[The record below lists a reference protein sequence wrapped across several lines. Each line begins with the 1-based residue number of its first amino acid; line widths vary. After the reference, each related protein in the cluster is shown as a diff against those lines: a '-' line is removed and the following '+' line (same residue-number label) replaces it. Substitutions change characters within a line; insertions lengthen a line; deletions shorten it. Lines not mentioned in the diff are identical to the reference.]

1 MKITLLLARL
11 AWKNI
16 WRNPFR
22 SLLILMAI
30 TIGLYAGTFTIAFI
44 AGWSQATIE
53 AEISNQL
60 SHAQIH
66 TERFNYN
73 SDISAYFQR
82 ADVAPVVDSIA
93 GKENTSYRLKLF
105 GTLATAAHTGGV
117 IVKGVEPEQEKL
129 VSDLYTTI
137 SDSAGNFL
145 ENEKLP
151 IVISQRLAKKLNAK
165 LNSKVVLSVQDMEG
179 EMKNMAFRVC
189 GIYKTNN
196 SMFDNSNVFVRDS
209 DIREATGIPE
219 GAYHEIGVIST
230 NLKQGAQVTKALKA
244 ALPGL
249 EVHGWDELQPALDL
263 VNAWTE
269 VINAIILSIFL
280 VALSFGI
287 VNTMLM
293 AVLERTKELG
303 VLACIGMNKRN
314 IFKMIMFET
323 LFLTFLGSLIGILLA
338 WWTAQYTGTHG
349 IDLKF
354 LLGVSYEQFG
364 RSSVVYPVLNVS
376 AFIQIIALVFAV
388 GIATAIY
395 PACKALKVNSIEATK
410 N

>member
-1 MKITLLLARL
+1 MKITLLFARL

-129 VSDLYTTI
+129 VSDLHTTI

-196 SMFDNSNVFVRDS
+196 SILTSS
-209 DIREATGIPE
+209 
-219 GAYHEIGVIST
+219 
-230 NLKQGAQVTKALKA
+230 LKK
-244 ALPGL
+244 
-249 EVHGWDELQPALDL
+249 
-263 VNAWTE
+263 
-269 VINAIILSIFL
+269 
-280 VALSFGI
+280 
-287 VNTMLM
+287 
-293 AVLERTKELG
+293 
-303 VLACIGMNKRN
+303 
-314 IFKMIMFET
+314 
-323 LFLTFLGSLIGILLA
+323 
-338 WWTAQYTGTHG
+338 Y
-349 IDLKF
+349 
-354 LLGVSYEQFG
+354 
-364 RSSVVYPVLNVS
+364 
-376 AFIQIIALVFAV
+376 AF
-388 GIATAIY
+388 Y
-395 PACKALKVNSIEATK
+395 N
-410 N
+410 

>member
-16 WRNPFR
+16 WRYPFR

-249 EVHGWDELQPALDL
+249 EVHGWDELQPALGL

-388 GIATAIY
+388 GIAAAIY